1 MKKIICS
8 ILALL
13 TVCYTLCGCYAIET
27 TGIDVNRFG
36 KGKIYCIAECDE
48 SVLDAASIK
57 KLNGPW
63 SEFKEKKTDG
73 KKYYQ
78 ATYELKVNGWEDLEE
93 KLKEISYG
101 MNGNIKIFS
110 DVSVTPEC
118 IKLKT
123 NSADPPA
130 EADEVDLDMVDT
142 VCNFVL
148 VFNMPFKITEHN
160 VGKLSE
166 NGKTLTVTIYNP
178 SKEVD
183 VELKLDAEPMWM
195 YVLKIVLIALAVLI
209 PAGLALAAAI
219 TVLIIVIKKKKT
231 AASNE
236 SETPTT
242 DIENEE
248 RNKQNE
254 EQS

>member
-8 ILALL
+8 IIALL
-13 TVCYTLCGCYAIET
+13 TVCYTLCGCYGIET
-27 TGIDVNRFG
+27 TEIDVNRFG

-48 SVLDAASIK
+48 SALDAAGIK

-78 ATYELKVNGWEDLEE
+78 ATYELKVNSWEDLEE

-101 MNGNIKIFS
+101 MNGSIKIFS

-130 EADEVDLDMVDT
+130 EADEVDLDMIDS
-142 VCNFVL
+142 VCDFVL

-183 VELKLDAEPMWM
+183 IELKFDAEPMWM
-195 YVLKIVLIALAVLI
+195 FVLKIVLIALAVLI
-209 PAGLALAAAI
+209 PIGLLTVAI
-219 TVLIIVIKKKKT
+219 IAVLIIVIKKKKST
-231 AASNE
+231 APCE
-236 SETPTT
+236 ETNQIN
-242 DIENEE
+242 DEE
-248 RNKQNE
+248 RNKENE
-254 EQS
+254 DKQP